1 MRFRTHANLTQ
12 NPTVALILATVH
24 HRLRLLAFPMRT
36 ASGCRTTM
44 NLPRFWAYY
53 LFRSLPRG
61 KPQRCPEPST
71 TPLRSPVHDTHH
83 AAHAPFSA
91 SNFFERQWRVTT
103 DLCIASA
110 TVDAR
115 CSGGFS
121 EY

>member
-71 TPLRSPVHDTHH
+71 SNVFAR
-83 AAHAPFSA
+83 A
-91 SNFFERQWRVTT
+91 SKA
-103 DLCIASA
+103 L
-110 TVDAR
+110 AR
-115 CSGGFS
+115 CDFGPTQILLKIPQSR
-121 EY
+121 